1 MDTAEPHLVCVR
13 PGDEVCRVC
22 FAQNTPSPNQRLE
35 TKDVLEN
42 SFVERSQFPFRNE
55 GLCLGPAFFLSLWSQ
70 GVVELRSYK
79 KGTLWLRLR
88 RTYLLPVEQAVLG
101 VRASPDP
108 GGTETG

>member
-1 MDTAEPHLVCVR
+1 MDSAEPHLVCVR
-13 PGDEVCRVC
+13 PGDGVCRVC

-79 KGTLWLRLR
+79 KGTL
-88 RTYLLPVEQAVLG
+88 
-101 VRASPDP
+101 
-108 GGTETG
+108 